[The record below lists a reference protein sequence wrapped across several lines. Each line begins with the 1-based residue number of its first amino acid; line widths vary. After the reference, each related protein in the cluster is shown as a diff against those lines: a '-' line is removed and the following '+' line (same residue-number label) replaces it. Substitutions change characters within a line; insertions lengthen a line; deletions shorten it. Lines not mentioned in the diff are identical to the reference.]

1 MAPDWEVVSAVGALA
16 TPLVVLVLGFVLT
29 RRQSRSQELL
39 KARLDY
45 YQSLMPMLN
54 DLMCFM
60 TFIGSWRDL
69 PPPRVVQ
76 LKRELDREF
85 HCAHPLFSDP
95 VKPAYDTFMDLCFK
109 TFNEW
114 GSDPRIVS
122 SAYQRRRS
130 WQQPDGW
137 EPSWNDL
144 FLYADDRPIPGAEL
158 KSIREAYDALVRAMV
173 IDLNMA
179 RARSQYTSA
188 QVSLNA
194 HAPARDDIAGSEEE
208 VGSPHL
214 GANPFH
220 DMSPAD
226 ESQRP

>member
-1 MAPDWEVVSAVGALA
+1 MGPDWKVVSAVGAIA
-16 TPLVVLVLGFVLT
+16 TPLVVLFLGFVLT
-29 RRQSRSQELL
+29 RRQSRSHELL

-60 TFIGSWRDL
+60 TFIGGWRDM
-69 PPPRVVQ
+69 PPPDVVK

-85 HCAHPLFSDP
+85 HCACPLFSAP
-95 VKPAYDTFMDLCFK
+95 VEPAYDAFLDLCFR

-114 GSDPRIVS
+114 GRDPRIVS

-130 WQQPDGW
+130 WRSPVGW
-137 EPSWNDL
+137 KPAWDDL
-144 FLYADDRPIPGAEL
+144 FLYADDRAIRGSEL
-158 KSIREAYDALVRAMV
+158 TSIRQAYDALVQAMV
-173 IDLNMA
+173 VDLNLA

-194 HAPARDDIAGSEEE
+194 HPAARRDIAGSEE
-208 VGSPHL
+208 G
-214 GANPFH
+214 
-220 DMSPAD
+220 
-226 ESQRP
+226 

>member
-16 TPLVVLVLGFVLT
+16 TPLVVLFLGFVLT

-85 HCAHPLFSDP
+85 HCAYPLFSDP
-95 VKPAYDTFMDLCFK
+95 VKPA
-109 TFNEW
+109 
-114 GSDPRIVS
+114 
-122 SAYQRRRS
+122 
-130 WQQPDGW
+130 
-137 EPSWNDL
+137 
-144 FLYADDRPIPGAEL
+144 
-158 KSIREAYDALVRAMV
+158 
-173 IDLNMA
+173 
-179 RARSQYTSA
+179 
-188 QVSLNA
+188 
-194 HAPARDDIAGSEEE
+194 
-208 VGSPHL
+208 
-214 GANPFH
+214 
-220 DMSPAD
+220 
-226 ESQRP
+226 